1 MSKLADHWEQYLKG
15 VGATIKPT
23 STSSVMSGDKN
34 YPFDN
39 TSTKIGV
46 SGFLDLKP
54 VSTSAQQF
62 QGRYDAMSGS
72 WEGVSASEKA
82 VLKSRTDKTEFM
94 PYSFTK

>member
-1 MSKLADHWEQYLKG
+1 MSKLSDHWEQYLKG
-15 VGATIKPT
+15 IGATIKPT
-23 STSSVMSGDKN
+23 STSSVSTE
-34 YPFDN
+34 N

-62 QGRYDAMSGS
+62 QARYDAMSGS

>member
-1 MSKLADHWEQYLKG
+1 MSKLGDHWEQYLKG
-15 VGATIKPT
+15 IGGLTKPA
-23 STSSVMSGDKN
+23 STSAISTE
-34 YPFDN
+34 N

-46 SGFLDLKP
+46 SGLLDLKP

-62 QGRYDAMSGS
+62 QARYDAMSGS

-94 PYSFTK
+94 PYSLTK

>member
-15 VGATIKPT
+15 IGGTIKPSSTT
-23 STSSVMSGDKN
+23 SIE
-34 YPFDN
+34 N

-62 QGRYDAMSGS
+62 QTRYDAMSGS

-82 VLKSRTDKTEFM
+82 TLKSRTDKTEFM

>member
-1 MSKLADHWEQYLKG
+1 MSKISDHWQQYVKALG
-15 VGATIKPT
+15 GNQKPT
-23 STSSVMSGDKN
+23 STSSV
-34 YPFDN
+34 PQFEN

-62 QGRYDAMSGS
+62 QARYDAMSGS